1 MKRSLKLIQ
10 DLFFSIGN
18 FSKII
23 IDKAAERHGSKSIG
37 GGSTK
42 SEKLARLKSNYQ
54 NRIFL
59 ALVHNLECSLVGTKY
74 VSTCIHA
81 SGKGYIH
88 ICASQ
93 AHQRH
98 QRCIHCRL
106 VGVPSCCNNSH
117 YRKGRLLTMISDS
130 VHRTL
135 ESEEDRTI
143 SQSGFLD
150 TVRCSIAITLYYISL
165 LSGLGNICSIG
176 QEPPIGLCRLELQ
189 LLRSK

>member
-1 MKRSLKLIQ
+1 MHQEKDI
-10 DLFFSIGN
+10 SIYVHH
-18 FSKII
+18 
-23 IDKAAERHGSKSIG
+23 RL
-37 GGSTK
+37 TK
-42 SEKLARLKSNYQ
+42 GIKDVY
-54 NRIFL
+54 
-59 ALVHNLECSLVGTKY
+59 
-74 VSTCIHA
+74 
-81 SGKGYIH
+81 
-88 ICASQ
+88 
-93 AHQRH
+93 
-98 QRCIHCRL
+98 IHCRL

-176 QEPPIGLCRLELQ
+176 
-189 LLRSK
+189 